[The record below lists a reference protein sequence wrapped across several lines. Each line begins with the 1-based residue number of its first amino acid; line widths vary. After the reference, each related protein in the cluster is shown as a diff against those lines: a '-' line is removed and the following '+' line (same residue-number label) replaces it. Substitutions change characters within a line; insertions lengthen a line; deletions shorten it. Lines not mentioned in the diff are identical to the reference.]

1 MEQLISFE
9 SGGAA
14 RDEKVGGEHTLVAAA
29 ANGSSSQPTR
39 RIGCSLFGHPYN
51 QWRPATM
58 VMLLRAQHVITARS
72 ALLVP
77 LGRAVL
83 LQRWYCSVDLILVSW
98 QEAGDRCYIVPE
110 HC

>member
-1 MEQLISFE
+1 MNLQLYCASSDKAEVIEGHMINVNRMVGSIDQMEQLISFE

-51 QWRPATM
+51 QWRPVCA
-58 VMLLRAQHVITARS
+58 
-72 ALLVP
+72 
-77 LGRAVL
+77 
-83 LQRWYCSVDLILVSW
+83 
-98 QEAGDRCYIVPE
+98 
-110 HC
+110 